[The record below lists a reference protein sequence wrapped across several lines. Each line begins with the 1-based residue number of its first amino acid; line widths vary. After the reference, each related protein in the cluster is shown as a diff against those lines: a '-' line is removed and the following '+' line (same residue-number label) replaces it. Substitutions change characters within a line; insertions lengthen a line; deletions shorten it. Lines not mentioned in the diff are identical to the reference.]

1 MEMKSEPFGP
11 SYKRVSHPIV
21 RILSSPYF
29 KLVDAL
35 EMHSAFYL
43 GDIIVTEGLICISTA
58 T

>member
-1 MEMKSEPFGP
+1 MKSEPFGP

-43 GDIIVTEGLICISTA
+43 GDNSPGSKRIKKLA